1 MLSMVISYHQL
12 NYILRLF
19 LLLLLEEP
27 KVVVEILMLVKTII
41 VITMIVKVFIQY
53 IRLMLDVIE

>member
-1 MLSMVISYHQL
+1 MVISYHQL

>member
-53 IRLMLDVIE
+53 IRLMLHVIE